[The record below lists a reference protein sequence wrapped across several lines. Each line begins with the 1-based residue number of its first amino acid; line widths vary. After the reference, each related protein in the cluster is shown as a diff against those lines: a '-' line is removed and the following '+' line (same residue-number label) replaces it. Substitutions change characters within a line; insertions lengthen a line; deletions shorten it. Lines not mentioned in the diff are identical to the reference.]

1 MVGKSVT
8 IAMANSK
15 SQTIY
20 TRTFIFEAN
29 GMLLRYTERVQ
40 ELTKVRNCE
49 TIDLTSDDEDLT
61 IDLTSDDEDVGRQT
75 TDYQRLRIA
84 CSDDR
89 FGFFLTDGE
98 TQTNNNNEEQPPS
111 PTQAH

>member
-1 MVGKSVT
+1 MVSKSVT
-8 IAMANSK
+8 IAMATNK
-15 SQTIY
+15 SHTIY

-40 ELTKVRNCE
+40 ELTKVENCE
-49 TIDLTSDDEDLT
+49 TIDLT
-61 IDLTSDDEDVGRQT
+61 IDDEDVGRQT
-75 TDYQRLRIA
+75 TNHRDLRIA

-89 FGFFLTDGE
+89 IGFFLRKDGTDGE
-98 TQTNNNNEEQPPS
+98 KQMDNNNEEQPPS